1 MKKFLIELC
10 RWDVMYFWLFIMLIV
25 MTFFSFF
32 YPLVNQMKLWGLM
45 FVGIFFAWLL
55 YSNLLDLIRRY
66 NSTYEGQITDKGMEE
81 LPGTGE
87 SAGGWKFW
95 IKLKNDKN
103 VFTKKVV
110 SEDLYIQLSLQ
121 DDVKKVSG
129 CFNTLAN
136 QKLVNI
142 YMHDDR

>member
-1 MKKFLIELC
+1 MGCHVFLVVHHVNCYDI
-10 RWDVMYFWLFIMLIV
+10 
-25 MTFFSFF
+25 FFVLLPFSK
-32 YPLVNQMKLWGLM
+32 PNEV
-45 FVGIFFAWLL
+45 VGGYVRRYFFAWLL

-129 CFNTLAN
+129 CFNTLVN

-142 YMHDDR
+142 YA

>member
-32 YPLVNQMKLWGLM
+32 YPLVNQKLWGLM
-45 FVGIFFAWLL
+45 FISIFLHGIL
-55 YSNLLDLIRRY
+55 YANLLDLVRRY

-81 LPGTGE
+81 LPGGGQ

-121 DDVKKVSG
+121 DDMKKYQAVLTHWSIR
-129 CFNTLAN
+129 N
-136 QKLVNI
+136 
-142 YMHDDR
+142 